1 MTYGLLAQ
9 QAERHPVKVRVAGS
23 IPAGTAIWSPR
34 LKERTSGFHP
44 GNDGFKSHGDHHTA
58 L

>member
-23 IPAGTAIWSPR
+23 IPAGKGKDI
-34 LKERTSGFHP
+34 GFSSR
-44 GNDGFKSHGDHHTA
+44 K
-58 L
+58 

>member
-23 IPAGTAIWSPR
+23 IPAGTANRHKGSTAVYGGPPCD
-34 LKERTSGFHP
+34 K
-44 GNDGFKSHGDHHTA
+44 HG
-58 L
+58 LIV